1 MVDWKLKVSETDPLE
16 VEGHSEISV
25 EIRVRESGF
34 WYMEASQRIQDR
46 EERAVLL
53 EAQTQYNWEFEP
65 GAKNVL
71 KWWRDLPKK
80 KNYSILLSSD
90 FCGLIFAFFS
100 VITDF
105 WSAAGEVG
113 PVAFHGKQ
121 IISSRSLIFCF
132 LKSRAIFRVHSHYGK
147 VPVVAPF
154 SLEASTH
161 IRYRNVRNVT
171 LVCTTP
177 KLPGRWE
184 AKQTET
190 RLPKVAWRVF
200 YGILFAYTGL
210 HFHRFDN
217 VWLSTSGI
225 VFLVP
230 SGSATKSI
238 IFADYASC
246 LYFGSLEI
254 SVVALQE
261 SEHSRPVV
269 MECFILGVHCSALM
283 FPFLLETASVH
294 TNG

>member
-53 EAQTQYNWEFEP
+53 EAETQYNWEFEP

-80 KNYSILLSSD
+80 KYYSILLSSD

-121 IISSRSLIFCF
+121 ITSSGSLIFCF
-132 LKSRAIFRVHSHYGK
+132 LKSRAILGFVHTMEKYLWFLHF
-147 VPVVAPF
+147 PW
-154 SLEASTH
+154 
-161 IRYRNVRNVT
+161 
-171 LVCTTP
+171 
-177 KLPGRWE
+177 KLPHTLDIETCAMWRWFAQHQSYLAGE
-184 AKQTET
+184 KQNKQRLGSQKLLDEYFMVSYLHT
-190 RLPKVAWRVF
+190 R
-200 YGILFAYTGL
+200 
-210 HFHRFDN
+210 
-217 VWLSTSGI
+217 TSISI
-225 VFLVP
+225 VLTMFGCQHLV
-230 SGSATKSI
+230 
-238 IFADYASC
+238 
-246 LYFGSLEI
+246 
-254 SVVALQE
+254 
-261 SEHSRPVV
+261 
-269 MECFILGVHCSALM
+269 
-283 FPFLLETASVH
+283 
-294 TNG
+294 